1 MELKFSEK
9 ASVIYHNIFDYPL
22 MEDELYKWKCGENIK
37 GNTGVIYKN
46 NFYLL
51 DGKEKIIRRRIEN
64 EKNSNNK
71 LKIAKKAAK
80 LISKIPM
87 IRFVG
92 ITGALAMKNASKN
105 SDIDLMIVTTSN
117 SLWTSRLLVY
127 GLLLISGF
135 KLRIPRNK
143 NEKNRLCLNIWM
155 DENDLIWREID
166 RNVYTAHEMAQI
178 TPIVN
183 KNKTYEKLLWKNKW
197 ILNYWPNAVK
207 ISNVSSFPD
216 NRLSA
221 LSFLEKIA
229 FKIQYLH
236 MSRRIT
242 REIVTPTRALFHPNN
257 WGKIVIRKLSS

>member
-92 ITGALAMKNASKN
+92 ITGALA
-105 SDIDLMIVTTSN
+105 
-117 SLWTSRLLVY
+117 
-127 GLLLISGF
+127 
-135 KLRIPRNK
+135 KL
-143 NEKNRLCLNIWM
+143 
-155 DENDLIWREID
+155 
-166 RNVYTAHEMAQI
+166 
-178 TPIVN
+178 
-183 KNKTYEKLLWKNKW
+183 
-197 ILNYWPNAVK
+197 
-207 ISNVSSFPD
+207 
-216 NRLSA
+216 
-221 LSFLEKIA
+221 
-229 FKIQYLH
+229 
-236 MSRRIT
+236 
-242 REIVTPTRALFHPNN
+242 
-257 WGKIVIRKLSS
+257 